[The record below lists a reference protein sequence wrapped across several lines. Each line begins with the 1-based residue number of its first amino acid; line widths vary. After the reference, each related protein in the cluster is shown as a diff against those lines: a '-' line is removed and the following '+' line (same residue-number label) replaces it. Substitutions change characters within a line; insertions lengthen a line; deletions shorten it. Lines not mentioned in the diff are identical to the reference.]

1 MLTLY
6 FFSKVEAKKADPR
19 DSRTPSV
26 IGGGNMTAS
35 GMGRGM
41 QQVQQQAYMTG
52 GECAIAFSS
61 YSKFSLA
68 HFLFYCIKKEFVI
81 ASSVTS
87 LFLSNNNWSVN
98 GGRNKRLSLV
108 ISESTW

>member
-6 FFSKVEAKKADPR
+6 FFSKVEAKKAEPR

-41 QQVQQQAYMTG
+41 QQ
-52 GECAIAFSS
+52 ECAIAFSS